1 MKLSTKPR
9 YGLRILAQIAVDT
22 EDGRPAGGKDIAKRQ
37 GISTAYMEQI
47 LIPLR
52 NAGVI
57 SAVRGRNGGYLLAR
71 PAEDISVLDII
82 EIFEGKLE
90 LVEGK
95 ACDACS
101 QDAICPTREVWDR
114 LSVVLREE
122 SAKINVGELA
132 EKIKSK
138 TAPPADY
145 SI

>member
-22 EDGRPAGGKDIAKRQ
+22 EDGKPAGGKDVAKKQ
-37 GISTAYMEQI
+37 DISTAYMEQI

-52 NAGVI
+52 NAGII

-82 EIFEGKLE
+82 EVFEGKLE
-90 LVEGK
+90 LVDSSS
-95 ACDACS
+95 CDTCA
-101 QDAICPTREVWDR
+101 QDQVCPTRDVWDR
-114 LSVVLREE
+114 LSQVLRDE
-122 SAKINVGELA
+122 SSTITVADLVEKM
-132 EKIKSK
+132 KIK
-138 TAPPADY
+138 TAVPPDY